1 MVGMMGLGLWFM
13 VYGLWVMVYGLW
25 VMGYGFMV
33 YGLWVYGLWVMG
45 LWVYGLWF
53 MVYGFMGLWVL
64 TLSPNPCRDFV
75 ILNVKEKFAKTLK
88 MTITDVSGKSLQ
100 SGQLNLDNGFTTIYV
115 TNIPAGSYFMTLK
128 DAEGGQEVVQFVKM

>member
-1 MVGMMGLGLWFM
+1 MG
-13 VYGLWVMVYGLW
+13 
-25 VMGYGFMV
+25 
-33 YGLWVYGLWVMG
+33 YGLWVYGLW
-45 LWVYGLWF
+45 
-53 MVYGFMGLWVL
+53 FMGLWVL

-115 TNIPAGSYFMTLK
+115 TNIPAGSYFMILK
-128 DAEGGQEVVQFVKM
+128 DAEAGQEVVQFVKM